1 MEQPGRAVLSDFLG
15 SGWSFPPRL
24 GSGGGV
30 ALSALE
36 RKVRESIRII
46 LGTAKGERAM
56 RPDFGCDIHEFVFAP
71 INETTVTMIRD
82 AVEEALVLWEPR
94 IDVLRV
100 EAELEG
106 RRMLGLETVEPGGRQ
121 PLAREAM
128 LPITIHYRIR
138 STNTEFNMVY
148 PFYLRRG
155 G

>member
-1 MEQPGRAVLSDFLG
+1 LAEFLG
-15 SGWSFPPRL
+15 SGWRFPPRL
-24 GSGGGV
+24 DSGGGV

-36 RKVRESIRII
+36 RKVRESIWII
-46 LGTAKGERAM
+46 LGTAKGERAL

-71 INETTVTMIRD
+71 INDTTVTMIRD
-82 AVEEALVLWEPR
+82 AVEEALILWEPR
-94 IDVLRV
+94 IDILSV

-106 RRMLGLETVEPGGRQ
+106 RRA
-121 PLAREAM
+121 LAREAV

-138 STNTEFNMVY
+138 TTNTEFNMVY